1 MNISLKLLL
10 VTFIGF
16 FSYANGSNV
25 GTYEKNT
32 VKEIILKGHC
42 EKESHEQ
49 ECGYGEDCD

>member
-16 FSYANGSNV
+16 FHMQMAVIYK
-25 GTYEKNT
+25 TYENNT

-42 EKESHEQ
+42 EKESHEH